1 MAGTGAQLTAMIPP
15 RLEAQIRANMEETK
29 AQAILSACFERI
41 NQNNEQETSDRERA
55 RMAGKRLWWKEE
67 ECD

>member
-1 MAGTGAQLTAMIPP
+1 MIPP
-15 RLEAQIRANMEETK
+15 RLEQQIRQSMGETK

-41 NQNNEQETSDRERA
+41 NQNKEQETSDRERA
-55 RMAGKRLWWKEE
+55 KMAGKRLWWKEE

>member
-1 MAGTGAQLTAMIPP
+1 MIPP
-15 RLEAQIRANMEETK
+15 RLEQQIRASMEETK

-41 NQNNEQETSDRERA
+41 DQKQEKETGEREQA
-55 RMAGKRLWWKEE
+55 RTAGKRLWWKEE

>member
-1 MAGTGAQLTAMIPP
+1 MIPP
-15 RLEAQIRANMEETK
+15 RLEQQIRQQMEETRT
-29 AQAILSACFERI
+29 QAVLSICFERI
-41 NQNNEQETSDRERA
+41 NQNKEQETGEREQA